1 MSGSEYPQVRESP
14 VRKGE
19 AIMSIV
25 RSMLLAAS
33 QNQWLRHHATN
44 YGFVKHSVSRFMPG
58 ETFDDALGAAENVRS
73 RKIGTVLTHLGEN
86 VKDRAEAQQVTE
98 RYLEV
103 LERFQQ
109 KDLPA
114 EISVKLTQLG
124 LDLSPE
130 LCFDHLNAIIS
141 RAPKSSIVWVDMEAS
156 NYVDATL
163 DLYRRALQAH
173 PNVGICLQAY
183 LHRTKDDLAKLLPLR
198 SSIRLVKGAYNEPP
212 EIAFSR
218 KRDVDENY
226 FALAKEMLI
235 AKKENRCVRAAF
247 GTHDLVLIRR
257 LSDFC
262 SAEGFARADFE
273 VQMLFGIQRA
283 EQERLANEGCTSIV
297 LVAYGSYWYPWFVR
311 RLAERPANLW
321 FMVRN
326 VFAS

>member
-1 MSGSEYPQVRESP
+1 
-14 VRKGE
+14 
-19 AIMSIV
+19 MSIV

-58 ETFDDALGAAENVRS
+58 ETLDDALGAAENLRS

-86 VKDRAEAQQVTE
+86 VNDRAEAQQVTE

-198 SSIRLVKGAYNEPP
+198 PSIRLVKGAYNEPP

-226 FALAKEMLI
+226 LALAKEMLI
-235 AKKENRCVRAAF
+235 AKKDNRCVRAAF
-247 GTHDLVLIRR
+247 GTHDLALIRQ

-262 SAEGFARADFE
+262 SAEGLARADFE

>member
-1 MSGSEYPQVRESP
+1 
-14 VRKGE
+14 
-19 AIMSIV
+19 MSIV

-58 ETFDDALGAAENVRS
+58 ETLDDALGAAENLRS
-73 RKIGTVLTHLGEN
+73 RKIRTVLTHLGEN

-141 RAPKSSIVWVDMEAS
+141 RAPKNSIVWVDMEAS

-198 SSIRLVKGAYNEPP
+198 PSIRLVKGAYNEPP

-247 GTHDLVLIRR
+247 GTHDLALIRR